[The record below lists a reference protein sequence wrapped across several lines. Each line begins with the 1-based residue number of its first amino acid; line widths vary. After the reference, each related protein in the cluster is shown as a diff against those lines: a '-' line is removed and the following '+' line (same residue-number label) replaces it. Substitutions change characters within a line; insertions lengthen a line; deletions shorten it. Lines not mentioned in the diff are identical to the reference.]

1 MNKII
6 NNQFVIYATK
16 RAARTFVQV
25 ILTLWTTGQQINEV
39 DWKFVL
45 ISAVSGAIYS
55 LLISI
60 LAGIPEVKE
69 EEVQDE
75 Q

>member
-1 MNKII
+1 MNRII
-6 NNQFVIYATK
+6 NNQFAIYAIK
-16 RAARTFVQV
+16 RAIRTFVQV

-60 LAGIPEVKE
+60 LAGIPEAKE